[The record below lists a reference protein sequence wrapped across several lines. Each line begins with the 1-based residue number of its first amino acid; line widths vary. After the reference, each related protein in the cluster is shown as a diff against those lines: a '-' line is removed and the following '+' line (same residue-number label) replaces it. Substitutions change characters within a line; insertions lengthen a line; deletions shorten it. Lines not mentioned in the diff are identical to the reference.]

1 MVESCTDCFAISK
14 EIMTHFVRT
23 RIVRWNILSLLLL
36 SHSAPE
42 ILFRVPS
49 PQCITRPSFYF
60 YKRILDATLHIY
72 LGKHAERGM
81 KMSDVITSAVPF
93 EHPEQTGPL
102 DPHEINPKMASDIA
116 YWSKALG
123 VTGEQLHEA
132 IRVHGTHVGKVCAA
146 LHTHKPR

>member
-1 MVESCTDCFAISK
+1 MEYSFSTTFELLCALNLFAFPIISA
-14 EIMTHFVRT
+14 
-23 RIVRWNILSLLLL
+23 SLM
-36 SHSAPE
+36 
-42 ILFRVPS
+42 
-49 PQCITRPSFYF
+49 PSFCF
-60 YKRILDATLHIY
+60 DKRILDATLHIY
-72 LGKHAERGM
+72 LGKSMAERGM

-123 VTGEQLHEA
+123 VTGEQLREA

-146 LHTHKPR
+146 LHTHKAR

>member
-1 MVESCTDCFAISK
+1 
-14 EIMTHFVRT
+14 
-23 RIVRWNILSLLLL
+23 
-36 SHSAPE
+36 
-42 ILFRVPS
+42 
-49 PQCITRPSFYF
+49 
-60 YKRILDATLHIY
+60 
-72 LGKHAERGM
+72 M

-123 VTGEQLHEA
+123 VTGEQLREA

-146 LHTHKPR
+146 LHTHKAR